1 MTEST
6 RSSSE
11 PYVSAGH
18 GDAWA
23 AEAAAR
29 GSVGTQRL
37 LRVAVVDPTEEV
49 ATALDL
55 EPDDQV
61 VMRSRLI
68 LSDHQPVEI
77 ATSYYPA
84 SLAIPTA
91 LANAGKIKG
100 GAMAVLAELGREPS
114 LVVEALTARWPTPEE
129 AGHLE
134 VDDHEAMLVLS
145 RTSFDREGRPVE
157 YAANVSVGR
166 RSAPHIYRLKVA
178 A

>member
-6 RSSSE
+6 RNSSE

-29 GSVGTQRL
+29 GSIGTQRL
-37 LRVAVVDPTEEV
+37 LRVAVVEPAGEI
-49 ATALDL
+49 ATALGL
-55 EPDDQV
+55 AAGDQAV
-61 VMRSRLI
+61 IRSRLI

-84 SLAIPTA
+84 SFAASTA
-91 LANAGKIKG
+91 LADPGKIKG
-100 GAMAVLAELGREPS
+100 GAVAVLAGLGRNPS
-114 LVVEALTARWPTPEE
+114 YVVEALTARWPTPEE
-129 AGHLE
+129 ARHL
-134 VDDHEAMLVLS
+134 VVGDHEALLVLT

-157 YAANVSVGR
+157 YAANVSVGH
-166 RSAPHIYRLKVA
+166 RSAPHIYRLRVA

>member
-1 MTEST
+1 MTEPT

-11 PYVSAGH
+11 SYVSAGH

-23 AEAAAR
+23 VEAAAR

-37 LRVAVVDPTEEV
+37 LSVAVVDPTEDV
-49 ATALDL
+49 ATALGLQPGDR
-55 EPDDQV
+55 V

-68 LSDHQPVEI
+68 LSDRRPVEI

-84 SLAIPTA
+84 SFTASTA
-91 LANAGKIKG
+91 LAEPGKIKG
-100 GAMAVLAELGREPS
+100 GAVGVLADLGREPS
-114 LVVEALTARWPTPEE
+114 YVVEALTARWPTTEE
-129 AGHLE
+129 VRHLE
-134 VDDHEAMLVLS
+134 VDDHEALLVLS

-157 YAANVSVGR
+157 YAAYVSVGH
-166 RSAPHIYRLKVA
+166 RSAPHIYRLEVA